1 MQEINLPKRFQEKIN
16 NSDKKF
22 IAIIYEV
29 LSHYETIL
37 NISKLE
43 FFPEYND
50 HGIIHLNNIFKIQDE
65 LITKKSFE
73 LMTVED
79 IITLVVSTV
88 SHDIGM
94 HLNYEGFQTLL
105 TSDLEHSKVWNKN
118 WNFFLQKAK
127 KYNENK
133 LVQIFGDTNPVFDL
147 PENKQDFKNR
157 DYLLVGEFLR
167 INHPKL
173 AEDILKYGFPI
184 SNGKYLQL
192 SNKLNGCIKILNFSS
207 LLAKSHGMNVRD
219 TFKEIQNI
227 GHDGDLQSP
236 YNIHI
241 IYLMIVLRL
250 SDYLDIYINRHPK
263 IILGF
268 KNFMSDISIMEWD
281 KNTAVTDIKDHWKDK
296 EAIFI
301 GVEPK
306 DSISFI
312 NLKNLFK
319 SIQYELDMSWAILG
333 EVYSKE
339 EQLKCFAIKY
349 RRVLSTID
357 DEVKFSKIVN
367 YIPRNISFKSDS
379 ELLKLLI
386 APLYGDNPSYGIR
399 ELLQNSVDACK
410 EYNEL
415 IDDND
420 YNPVV
425 DIKLLE
431 KNNKYT
437 FEIIDNGLG
446 MTEDTIINYFLKAG
460 ASFRNSDF
468 WIENLKD
475 DNNKT
480 KIIRTGRFGVGLLAV
495 FLLGNKITVNTR
507 HYQSDYGYIF
517 NTHLSDSQINIY
529 KSHNL
534 SIGTSIKIDINKIIY
549 DKLTFINR
557 KQRHW
562 FDFFDGKVYDWQ
574 KWYMLDDITI
584 NYHKNKQ
591 FIPDKIEITTIDK
604 TINESLYIEITQ
616 NEYTSIKWFFEDKKQ
631 QICICNGFKIPNG
644 KISVKSS
651 IDIPY
656 SLNDYSNTYTNN
668 FNNPSYLII
677 DKEGKLPLSLSR
689 DTFVNEEFSF
699 NDTLIKSFSYELFNS
714 LINYKIPKNNILSML
729 YLKHPLF
736 IEKNWQEDIINH
748 TTSLYKKFIF
758 HKNGFNLFNSFTIEK
773 NKINRLVFIEFN
785 DDEESNK
792 LNNYINELLD
802 NNNIYLVC
810 NHSDISSISSGY
822 SYILKVLEQ
831 SSIKID
837 KLFKIKSAN
846 IIIPKDKFNK
856 LFTFRNNYLTKT
868 LKNQIIPI
876 DKDCKKY
883 KKTMPIEEESK
894 KWARNYYIKKE
905 NSLFNL
911 EELDFIDNI
920 GLITEIFIDYENTIT
935 KDIEYYFYNLMECY
949 FKSKNDNLISYST
962 YN

>member
-1 MQEINLPKRFQEKIN
+1 MQEINLPKRFQEKLN

-22 IAIIYEV
+22 NAIIFEI

-50 HGIIHLNNIFKIQDE
+50 HGIIHLNNIFKIQDK
-65 LITKKSFE
+65 LITKESFV
-73 LMTVED
+73 LMTIED
-79 IITLVVSTV
+79 IITLIVSTV

-118 WNFFLQKAK
+118 WNIFLQKAK

-133 LVQIFGDTNPVFDL
+133 LVQIFGDTNPVLDL
-147 PENKQDFKNR
+147 PKNKQDLKNR

-192 SNKLNGCIKILNFSS
+192 SNKLNECIKVLNFSS

-219 TFKEIQNI
+219 TFKEIQDI

-263 IILGF
+263 IILGL
-268 KNFMSDISIMEWD
+268 KNFMSNISIMEWD

-319 SIQYELDMSWAILG
+319 SIQYEFDMSWAILG

-349 RRVLSTID
+349 RRILSTID
-357 DEVKFSKIVN
+357 DEVKFSKTVN
-367 YIPRNISFKSDS
+367 YIPKNILFKSDP

-386 APLYGDNPSYGIR
+386 APLYGDDPSYGIR
-399 ELLQNSVDACK
+399 ELLQNSIDACK
-410 EYNEL
+410 EYREL
-415 IDDND
+415 IDDSD
-420 YNPVV
+420 YNPIV

-431 KNNKYT
+431 ENNKYT

-475 DNNKT
+475 DNNKA

-507 HYQSDYGYIF
+507 HYQSDYGYTF
-517 NTHLSDSQINIY
+517 NSHLSDSQINIY
-529 KSHNL
+529 KNHNI
-534 SIGTSIKIDINKIIY
+534 SIGTSIKIDINKKIY
-549 DKLTFINR
+549 DKLTFIDR
-557 KQRHW
+557 RQRHM
-562 FDFFDGKVYDWQ
+562 FDLFDGEVYNWQ
-574 KWYMLDDITI
+574 KWYMLDDIII
-584 NYHKNKQ
+584 NYQKNKP
-591 FIPDKIEITTIDK
+591 FFHDEIEVTTIDK
-604 TINESLYIEITQ
+604 IINETSYIEINQ
-616 NEYTSIKWFFEDKKQ
+616 NEYTSIKWFFENIKQ
-631 QICICNGFKIPNG
+631 QLCTCNGFKIPNG
-644 KISVKSS
+644 KITVKST
-651 IDIPY
+651 IDIP
-656 SLNDYSNTYTNN
+656 STSKRIWDEGYTNN
-668 FNNPSYLII
+668 FNNPSYLIT

-689 DTFVNEEFSF
+689 DTFLNEEFSF
-699 NDTLIKSFSYELFNS
+699 NDTLIKSFSSELFNY
-714 LINYKIPKNNILSML
+714 LVNYKIDKNSILSMI
-729 YLKHPLF
+729 YLNHPLF
-736 IEKNWQEDIINH
+736 IEKNWQEDIISH

-758 HKNGFNLFNSFTIEK
+758 NNNGFNLFNSYTIEK
-773 NKINRLVFIEFN
+773 NKIDRLIFIEFN
-785 DDEESNK
+785 DNEESDYFNK
-792 LNNYINELLD
+792 YVKELLD
-802 NNNIYLVC
+802 NNIYLIC
-810 NHSDISSISSGY
+810 NHSNISGISGGY
-822 SYILKVLEQ
+822 SYILKILEQ
-831 SSIKID
+831 SSISLD
-837 KLFKIKSAN
+837 KAFEIKSAN

-856 LFTFRNNYLTKT
+856 LFTFKNTYLTKT

-876 DKDCKKY
+876 DKECKKY

-894 KWARNYYIKKE
+894 KWVRNYYIKKE
-905 NSLFNL
+905 DSLFNL
-911 EELDFIDNI
+911 YELDNHIDNI
-920 GLITEIFIDYENTIT
+920 GLITEIFIDYENPKTQN
-935 KDIEYYFYNLMECY
+935 IEYYFYNLMAEH
-949 FKSKNDNLISYST
+949 FKYENNYLIQYSD
-962 YN
+962 